1 MQFIKHIFCLLC
13 FLWLSVLFS
22 VQFSSVSQSCPTLCN
37 PMNCSTPGLPVP
49 HQLPKFTQTHFHWV
63 GDIIQPFYPPAFDL
77 SQHQGRRCT
86 KYWQLADIYIP
97 YLLRWVKVAQSYPI
111 LRPHGL
117 YSPWNSLGQNA
128 GVGSLSLLQWM
139 LVTQESNWGPC
150 IAGGFFTNWSL
161 FVGFYSFY
169 FFCILGVI

>member
-1 MQFIKHIFCLLC
+1 M
-13 FLWLSVLFS
+13 
-22 VQFSSVSQSCPTLCN
+22 QFSSVTQSCLTLCD
-37 PMNCSTPGLPVP
+37 PMDCSTPGFPVQ
-49 HQLPKFTQTHFHWV
+49 HQLPEFTQTHFHWV

-77 SQHQGRRCT
+77 SQHQSCRCT

-128 GVGSLSLLQWM
+128 RVGSLSLLQWM
-139 LVTQESNWGPC
+139 LVTQESNWGLLHC
-150 IAGGFFTNWSL
+150 RWILYQLVLICCFLFILFLLHFGGNINGIYFNSQ
-161 FVGFYSFY
+161 SFPK
-169 FFCILGVI
+169 LN